1 VVNGLTVELGMIVTK
16 RIVDINAGGPVLA
29 SITVT

>member
-1 VVNGLTVELGMIVTK
+1 MVNGLAAELAMIVAK